1 MYMTGTAIKRGI
13 LLFWALWLGLV
24 AATNLFSLLKAAG
37 VVGARWA
44 FASHNF
50 ALVRSFMATYH
61 LPLGLVKLA
70 FAGVVLWQMAAVAL
84 FAQALATG
92 RRKTVCTAFGVSAG
106 LFAAFLLAGELFLR
120 FDYEAVHMRTLT
132 ALLVSFLVVSL
143 LPDR

>member
-1 MYMTGTAIKRGI
+1 
-13 LLFWALWLGLV
+13 
-24 AATNLFSLLKAAG
+24 
-37 VVGARWA
+37 VGAGWA

-61 LPLGLVKLA
+61 LPLDLVKLT
-70 FAGVVLWQMAAVAL
+70 FVGVVLWQLVAASLLV
-84 FAQALATG
+84 QALATKSL
-92 RRKTVCTAFGVSAG
+92 KTACTALGVGAG